1 MPGGGADGAL
11 PRVGRRDRAHAYP
24 AAHLLQTVLKDAFA
38 HVSTNGWPMID
49 FTKNGDHLLMRYV
62 PERGSDDWLVKP
74 LESKKDIPLSGRTL
88 HVRQEIYG
96 PEIDDGDYG
105 MDACYRFLVGHL
117 VDGYYQMDRRFLGIE
132 YDLFMHRSLKFRR
145 PMFVAETNIPIFR
158 GFNDY
163 GFSSLYVGGEHPDAL
178 PEEVF
183 EEMLHQFPNTYELKK
198 YARARV
204 SSMIRNYVPIQ
215 ADHEAEYLKYRQR
228 KASAEGTQ
236 PKRMFGAYE
245 TDKFAA
251 LVEKIEGML
260 DRADTYSEAQ
270 WQSEILQVIQF
281 LYPKYVCAFPEAP
294 VRDTLAGKDRK
305 IDFLLVDASGYV
317 DAIEIKKPF
326 AECMVT
332 SNRYRDNHVPMRE
345 LTGTIMQLE
354 KYLYHLNR
362 WGGDGRR
369 KPQRALCGPTS
380 RWAAHQ
386 DRESLWNDHH
396 GPRCHF
402 HAGSTHGL
410 RSHPAEIPACR

>member
-1 MPGGGADGAL
+1 
-11 PRVGRRDRAHAYP
+11 
-24 AAHLLQTVLKDAFA
+24 
-38 HVSTNGWPMID
+38 MID

-62 PERGSDDWLVKP
+62 PEKGSDDWLVKP
-74 LESKKDIPLSGRTL
+74 LESKEDIPLSGRTL
-88 HVRQEIYG
+88 HVRQEIYR

-117 VDGYYQMDRRFLGIE
+117 VDGYYQMDRRFLGIA

-145 PMFVAETNIPIFR
+145 PMFVAETGIPIFR

-183 EEMLHQFPNTYELKK
+183 EEMLRQFPNTYELKK

-228 KASAEGTQ
+228 KASAKGTEAQ
-236 PKRMFGAYE
+236 KVFGQYE
-245 TDKFAA
+245 TDKFGA
-251 LVEKIEGML
+251 LVEKIERML
-260 DRADTYSEAQ
+260 GAVETYTEAQ

-294 VRDTLAGKDRK
+294 VRDNLVGKDRK

-326 AECMVT
+326 SECMLT

-345 LTGTIMQLE
+345 LSGTIMQLE

-362 WGGDGRR
+362 WGQTGEEKLNERYAGQLLGGLRIKIVNPSGMIIMGRDATFTPAQRTDFEVIRR
-369 KPQRALCGPTS
+369 KFRHVVELMTYDDLLRRLKVIRAQFES
-380 RWAAHQ
+380 SVAHP
-386 DRESLWNDHH
+386 ESPLQ
-396 GPRCHF
+396 G
-402 HAGSTHGL
+402 TT
-410 RSHPAEIPACR
+410 

>member
-1 MPGGGADGAL
+1 
-11 PRVGRRDRAHAYP
+11 
-24 AAHLLQTVLKDAFA
+24 
-38 HVSTNGWPMID
+38 MIN
-49 FTKNGDHLLMRYV
+49 FTKNGDHLLMRYI
-62 PERGSDDWLVKP
+62 PERGPDDWLVKP
-74 LESKKDIPLSGRTL
+74 LESEKDIPLSGRTL
-88 HVRQEIYG
+88 HVRQEIYC
-96 PEIDDGDYG
+96 PEIDDSDYG
-105 MDACYRFLVGHL
+105 MDTCYRFFVGHL
-117 VDGYYQMDRRFLGIE
+117 ADDYYQMDRRFLGIK
-132 YDLFMHRSLKFRR
+132 YDLFMHCSLKFRR
-145 PMFVAETNIPIFR
+145 QMFVAEKNIPIFR

-163 GFSSLYVGGEHPDAL
+163 SFSSLYVGGEHPDAL

-183 EEMLHQFPNTYELKK
+183 EEMLRQFPNTYELKK

-228 KASAEGTQ
+228 KASAKGTQ

-245 TDKFAA
+245 TDKFAT

-270 WQSEILQVIQF
+270 WQPEILQVVQF

-345 LTGTIMQLE
+345 LNGTIMQLE

-362 WGGDGRR
+362 WGQSGEEKLNERYAAQLPDGLCIKIVNPSGTIIMGRDATFTPDQRTDFEVIRR
-369 KPQRALCGPTS
+369 KYRHVVEIMTYDDLLRRLKVIRAQFECGVAP
-380 RWAAHQ
+380 
-386 DRESLWNDHH
+386 
-396 GPRCHF
+396 
-402 HAGSTHGL
+402 
-410 RSHPAEIPACR
+410 

>member
-88 HVRQEIYG
+88 HVRQEIYR

-332 SNRYRDNHVPMRE
+332 SNR
-345 LTGTIMQLE
+345 
-354 KYLYHLNR
+354 
-362 WGGDGRR
+362 
-369 KPQRALCGPTS
+369 
-380 RWAAHQ
+380 
-386 DRESLWNDHH
+386 
-396 GPRCHF
+396 
-402 HAGSTHGL
+402 
-410 RSHPAEIPACR
+410 